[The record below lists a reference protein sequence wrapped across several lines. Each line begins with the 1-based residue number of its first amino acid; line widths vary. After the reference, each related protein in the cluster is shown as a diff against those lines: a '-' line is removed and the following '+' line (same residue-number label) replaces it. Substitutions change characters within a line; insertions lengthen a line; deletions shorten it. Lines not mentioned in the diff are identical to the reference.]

1 MVSCT
6 VPTFNSALMVAVN
19 APVNSTPSRL
29 TMLKPVSVKVMVYEP
44 GRGSTIWYWPA
55 PSVTAERTF
64 SIKTGLAASTVT
76 PGSTAPE
83 ASFTVPAID
92 ACANAVAGIM
102 SRHDATNNIR
112 ARTRIAFLLMLLTNV
127 AELALARQVAR
138 RELQVPVILRR
149 ILGTRIVRCQ

>member
-19 APVNSTPSRL
+19 DPVNSTPSRL

-44 GRGSTIWYWPA
+44 GRRSTIWYWPA

-64 SIKTGLAASTVT
+64 SISTGLAASTVT

-92 ACANAVAGIM
+92 A
-102 SRHDATNNIR
+102 
-112 ARTRIAFLLMLLTNV
+112 
-127 AELALARQVAR
+127 
-138 RELQVPVILRR
+138 
-149 ILGTRIVRCQ
+149 